1 MAVNVQKPHEMSALI
16 DTQTRKLG
24 AQLLGAM
31 VRRQAGEPA
40 PQRLHFRR
48 SVEPEQSAE
57 RGRVSFL
64 EMLGPLDA
72 EQRHEEKR
80 QQRRAQTIEG
90 RTDFTVELAADP
102 KQIGRA

>member
-1 MAVNVQKPHEMSALI
+1 MAINVQKPHEMSALI
-16 DTQTRKLG
+16 DTQARKLR

-31 VRRQAGEPA
+31 VRREAGEPA

-48 SVEPEQSAE
+48 SVEPEEPAE

-72 EQRHEEKR
+72 QQRHEQQR
-80 QQRRAQTIEG
+80 QQRRAQAIE
-90 RTDFTVELAADP
+90 RRSDLTVESLRLIP
-102 KQIGRA
+102 SSPL